1 MLTLIYSLNIQ
12 TKNDEVASKKSDAMK
27 VHYECASCYLRQTR
41 EALDL
46 ATDDEDL
53 KMQVTE
59 KINKILCQDY
69 KKGADANR
77 LGTRIHR
84 TIKRETGNPDP
95 YHDLREKSDQIAL
108 QFLPQVEK
116 ILEKDNSF
124 KTYLKAAIAGNVL
137 DFGALGLDSDIEG
150 LVMSTVEKDLSID
163 HSQELE
169 AELRI
174 AGNVLYLAD
183 NVGEIVFDKLLIK
196 KLHEYSVEVT
206 VALKEGTILNDASM
220 KEALEVGLDEVA
232 RLITTGTDSIG
243 VVYPDLS
250 DDFKQ
255 EFEDADLVIAKGLG
269 NYEGLTEMDL
279 GDTPVFSLLNAKC
292 QPVAKDTGADLG
304 GNVVLKLN

>member
-1 MLTLIYSLNIQ
+1 
-12 TKNDEVASKKSDAMK
+12 MK
-27 VHYECASCYLRQTR
+27 VHYECASCFLRQAR

-59 KINKILCQDY
+59 NINKILCQDY
-69 KKGADANR
+69 KKGADANQ

-95 YHDLREKSDQIAL
+95 YHDLREESDQIAL

-116 ILEKDNSF
+116 ILEKDKSL

-163 HSQELE
+163 HSQKLE
-169 AELRI
+169 TELRM
-174 AGNVLYLAD
+174 AENVLYLAD

-196 KLHEYSVEVT
+196 KLHEYDVDVT
-206 VALKEGTILNDASM
+206 VALKKAPILNDACM

-232 RLITTGTDSIG
+232 RLITTGTDSVG

-250 DDFKQ
+250 NDFKQ

-269 NYEGLTEMDL
+269 NYEGLIEMDL
-279 GDTPVFSLLNAKC
+279 GDKPVFSLLYAKC
-292 QPVAKDTGADLG
+292 NPIAKDIGVNLG
-304 GNVVLKLN
+304 DNVVLKLN